1 MSAAGEQHDP
11 WLGRTV
17 DGRFKV
23 ESFLG
28 VGAVGAVYRAA
39 DLQQQRLVALK
50 IWNGRALNAQT
61 RGRFAREAAALM
73 TLRHANIVD
82 VYSCGIVDDLPYVAI
97 EFLDGETLEQK
108 LDSGEPLE
116 CDLAFDIAGQMLSAL
131 AYAHGLGVVHRDLK
145 PDNVFLVRGAGD
157 KGGKDGKPVVKLLD
171 YGLAKF
177 LEPGDDPAK
186 GVALTMTGMV
196 MGTPLYMAPEQAAG
210 KAVDARVDVYAAGC
224 VLYEMLSGQPPFLGE
239 TNMELFRAHMM
250 APVPKL
256 AEARQG
262 ATVVPAMQALLEKA
276 LAKQPD
282 QRYANA
288 GEMLA
293 ALHEVPQPAVK
304 KKRTSMDFRPSA
316 VSGLAALGAKGPNT
330 GLLVL
335 AGALAGALVLG
346 AFAYFFLR

>member
-1 MSAAGEQHDP
+1 MGQPGETTDP
-11 WLGRTV
+11 WIGRTV
-17 DGRFKV
+17 DDRFRV
-23 ESFLG
+23 EAFLG

-39 DLQQQRLVALK
+39 DLQYGRPVALK

-73 TLRHANIVD
+73 TLRHVNIVD
-82 VYSCGIVDDLPYVAI
+82 VYSCGVVDDVPYVAI
-97 EFLDGETLEQK
+97 EYLDGETLEK
-108 LDSGEPLE
+108 RMEDGEPLDN
-116 CDLAFDIAGQMLSAL
+116 DLAFEIARQMLSAL
-131 AYAHGLGVVHRDLK
+131 AYAHALGVVHRDLK
-145 PDNVFLVRGAGD
+145 PDNVFLVRG
-157 KGGKDGKPVVKLLD
+157 GGGASATPVVKLLD

-177 LEPGDDPAK
+177 LEPGDDPSKA
-186 GVALTMTGMV
+186 VALTMTGMV

-210 KAVDARVDVYAAGC
+210 KAVDARADVYAAGC

-256 AEARQG
+256 ADAHKG
-262 ATVVPAMQALLEKA
+262 SSVVAPLQALFEKA

-293 ALHEVPQPAVK
+293 ALEAVPQPAMRR
-304 KKRTSMDFRPSA
+304 KRSSMDLRPSA
-316 VSGLAALGAKGPNT
+316 VVALQAVRGPNK
-330 GLLVL
+330 GSWIFLGIAIAVV
-335 AGALAGALVLG
+335 VLG
-346 AFAYFFLR
+346 AIAFVTMK